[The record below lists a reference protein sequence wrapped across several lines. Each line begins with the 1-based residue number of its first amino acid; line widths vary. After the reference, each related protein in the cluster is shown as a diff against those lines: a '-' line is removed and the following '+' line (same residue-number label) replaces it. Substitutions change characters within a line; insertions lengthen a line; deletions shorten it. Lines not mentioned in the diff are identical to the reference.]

1 MIIDSAKKFWT
12 FILGLL
18 VVGFSYMRGVSKL
31 INMLFRRNSK

>member
-18 VVGFSYMRGVSKL
+18 VGFSYMRGVSKL